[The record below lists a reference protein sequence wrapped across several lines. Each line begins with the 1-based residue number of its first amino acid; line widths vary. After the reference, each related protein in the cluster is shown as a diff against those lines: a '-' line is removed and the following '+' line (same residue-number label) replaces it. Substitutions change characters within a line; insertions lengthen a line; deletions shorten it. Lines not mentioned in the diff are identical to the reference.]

1 MLDSERTGR
10 VSVEQ
15 LLNLDEFQK
24 LVDVLYKPVSKSG
37 TRESLLLKCV
47 LTVRVCPS
55 TTGVSRR
62 WRPYLPAHVWL
73 QKRNATT
80 QSATLAQW

>member
-24 LVDVLYKPVSKSG
+24 LVDVLYKPVS
-37 TRESLLLKCV
+37 TRMRCIARGLMAEAKHV
-47 LTVRVCPS
+47 E
-55 TTGVSRR
+55 R
-62 WRPYLPAHVWL
+62 WCI
-73 QKRNATT
+73 
-80 QSATLAQW
+80 